1 MYHSCDKTLTP
12 MLRQSRS
19 ENEIWGVK
27 MHNDRIF
34 TWMYRDTN
42 KSDWC
47 YFHIS
52 CTRWHKYPLKEKDED
67 VEMVQVLHYVIC

>member
-1 MYHSCDKTLTP
+1 
-12 MLRQSRS
+12 
-19 ENEIWGVK
+19 

-34 TWMYRDTN
+34 TWMYCDTN

-52 CTRWHKYPLKEKDED
+52 CTHWHKYPLKEKDED